1 MASSKERSPG
11 DVKRAGHQKSDDPSA
26 RLQEVLRLN
35 RESGR
40 GGVYAVCSAHPQVI
54 EAAIEQVLE
63 DGSVLHV
70 ESTSSQVNQ
79 FGGYTGQTPLSF
91 SDWIRGCCPARRPAN
106 QPRAAR
112 RGPPGPIPLAQRK
125 CRFSIGERFRVGA
138 CMRAEWI
145 PQDTSRREHALC
157 RRSKRKSRR

>member
-79 FGGYTGQTPLSF
+79 FGGYTGQTPLRF
-91 SDWIRGCCPARRPAN
+91 SDWIRAV
-106 QPRAAR
+106 
-112 RGPPGPIPLAQRK
+112 AQRAGLPTN
-125 CRFSIGERFRVGA
+125 RVVGGDHRAHSWRSESWFSIGERFRVGA
-138 CMRAEWI
+138 C
-145 PQDTSRREHALC
+145 TC
-157 RRSKRKSRR
+157 